1 MRLALAAALLLI
13 APASAQAAWTG
24 QELSGPHRFVDDPA
38 VVVSPSGRA
47 LAYWDFQDG
56 LGNRARFG
64 SAGATRAPGAGGFGT
79 AVRLVPATSIRRPGA
94 ILDQIVATRG
104 DGALLA
110 ERLPGAGDT
119 VAGRLAVRF
128 GSTSGTFGK
137 PRTIRRAAPF
147 SIPRVSLAANAAGDA
162 VLAWFE
168 DRGVRSDRVYV
179 ALRRA
184 GHGFGKPRRLATGRI
199 RDVEAAIGE
208 RGDALVAWDARGVLR
223 TRFKARGRRGFR
235 ATDTVRSMPAYFAD
249 MHPVVTP
256 SGRAVLA
263 WSAQFRSEGGDGG
276 PVRFQAATRA
286 AGARRFARARLLET
300 IPARAYD
307 GLGRALDAVADSA
320 GVVTIA
326 WRGGSGVRASRGGA
340 PAQTLSAPG
349 TTAVLSDLAA
359 GPGGRLVAVWDGG
372 ADDAAS
378 VVRAAVAGGVGQ
390 PFGPAEDVSG
400 PGVRFGHA
408 GFFADRPVVIASGRS
423 GGRSRAQAYVR

>member
-24 QELSGPHRFVDDPA
+24 QELSGPHTFVDDPA

-56 LGNRARFG
+56 LGNRARSG

-94 ILDQIVATRG
+94 ILDQIVTTRG

-128 GSTSGTFGK
+128 GSTSGTFGR

-168 DRGVRSDRVYV
+168 DRGVRTDRVYV

-199 RDVEAAIGE
+199 RDVAAAIGE

-235 ATDTVRSMPAYFAD
+235 ATDTIRSKPAYFAD

-263 WSAQFRSEGGDGG
+263 WSAQFRSEGGDSG

-320 GVVTIA
+320 GRRDDRLARRPPACAPRAAARRPRRCRRRARPRCSPTWRPAPTGA
-326 WRGGSGVRASRGGA
+326 WSRSGTAASTTPRASCGPPSRAGSGSRSGPRRTSRGRACGSG
-340 PAQTLSAPG
+340 TPG
-349 TTAVLSDLAA
+349 SSPT
-359 GPGGRLVAVWDGG
+359 GP
-372 ADDAAS
+372 S
-378 VVRAAVAGGVGQ
+378 
-390 PFGPAEDVSG
+390 
-400 PGVRFGHA
+400 
-408 GFFADRPVVIASGRS
+408 
-423 GGRSRAQAYVR
+423 